1 MGRAIKYLIIAL
13 VSVVLIAVLAAA
25 SLAFW
30 IDPNIFKDDIE
41 KLAAEQGLILHLDG
55 DLSWQVFPN
64 IQIVI
69 NGASLATSDKVE
81 LMSFDT
87 AELSVALMPLLN
99 KDIVVQPDT
108 FLRNVQQE
116 LSVEPVLFANK
127 KNKFNNKTYITVGL
141 AASFVVFS
149 VLLSKVDL
157 LGNISHTPKMT
168 ASTDT
173 AGKHN
178 QQLAL
183 EKLQQEAEVI
193 EEDRSPAVRFVTF
206 EK

>member
-1 MGRAIKYLIIAL
+1 MHDDHKERISSLLDLELPKEETLELIKEFQVNESLHKQFDRYALIREA
-13 VSVVLIAVLAAA
+13 
-25 SLAFW
+25 
-30 IDPNIFKDDIE
+30 
-41 KLAAEQGLILHLDG
+41 
-55 DLSWQVFPN
+55 
-64 IQIVI
+64 
-69 NGASLATSDKVE
+69 
-81 LMSFDT
+81 
-87 AELSVALMPLLN
+87 LN